1 MVIIQLLSAQ
11 TAEQYQES
19 AAMQFCGGLQEKTLR
34 AAFYSTGVAEELSEL
49 LDAVLKNDKQNIIAE
64 AGDVMWYFSQFLK
77 ENGIEMSKII
87 GEKNSDNDAGDAVD
101 IESADAAA
109 DVTEKKHKIEVTN
122 VDFSIV
128 HLAFGKVF
136 GKQKRLILGKVIAQ
150 EDLVKICS
158 KAFSTL
164 EAFMENNYEVGMRE
178 VLVYNNKKL
187 VDRIK
192 REVIIGDGDY
202 R

>member
-1 MVIIQLLSAQ
+1 M
-11 TAEQYQES
+11 
-19 AAMQFCGGLQEKTLR
+19 
-34 AAFYSTGVAEELSEL
+34 
-49 LDAVLKNDKQNIIAE
+49 LKNDKQDIIAE